1 MESEDMQKFKPKF
14 KDKTID
20 VLRKRQ
26 MNLFSILAVMM
37 VGGILSVLIASAA
50 EDWPFDADEGDL
62 STLDNSIM
70 ADVLTGIAN
79 QLPDITELESDKSS
93 PQVAGSTIKW
103 TAKAKDPEGERL
115 SYLFQVKGPYTGGS
129 WRTMADWSYDSR
141 FIWDT
146 RSYPAGDYQIKV
158 QVADPT
164 MGEAEKIAN
173 FQLAEP
179 QPSPQEIKEE
189 VRAAPVEEQ
198 AFVPTPVVSP
208 YQEQTAIPDQGFYP
222 DQRSYQEQEVEAQ
235 RQEPPNKA
243 PVMTGLTSSPASPQ
257 VTGSTVS
264 WTAEAVDDE
273 GDGLQYIFWL
283 DGIPQTD
290 WQDLPQ
296 WIWYTSASQAGTHS
310 IEALVRDNHHN
321 PEGDSSKSSSFTL
334 NRPNESP
341 EIINLASDKSSP
353 QQTGSTVV
361 WAVEARDGDGDAI
374 QYQFSLDGN
383 VVQDWSESA
392 SWIWT
397 PGQAGAYT
405 IAVSARDGEHPQ
417 GTEPKSASFEII
429 LPPNQPPALTGL
441 VADKESPQ
449 EAGSAVVWSASA
461 SDAEGDPVQ
470 FQFSLDGNVV
480 QDWSESASWIWTPGQ
495 AGAYTIAVSARDGEH
510 PQGTEP
516 KSASFE
522 IILPPNQP
530 PALTGLVADK
540 ESPQEAGIEVTW
552 TATASDAEG
561 DPISYRFQLNGTPV
575 SDWQPEGLWVWTT
588 SEPGTSTI
596 TVQAR
601 DSQHEAAQ
609 GEAGN
614 LSSDFTIIPA
624 SPVTEEE
631 EAPLTAEDETQ
642 NETELEQPSNET
654 GLVSTLPAVLAE
666 NLTASQLENETEN
679 ETELEQ
685 PFNESEVPTLP
696 AVLAENLTASQLE
709 NETASDQLTN
719 VTNETELLT
728 PSPDTVMPEEENLT
742 TPVTAENVTTV
753 EPANETEAAKV
764 EPVAVNQ
771 TPVLNSLTPDLS
783 SPQVPGSS
791 ITWTA
796 DASDAEN
803 DSLRYRFYLSGPATG
818 KEWKM
823 VADWSASNS
832 WTQETT
838 TADVGENRVKVQIR
852 DGNHAAE
859 DGYDSEAEALFTISE
874 LLMNISGMAYQ
885 DKNGNN
891 IRDDAEGLTGWTV
904 RLTKPDGSELS
915 TLTASDGAYRFEQ
928 LKAGSYKVVLDTPS
942 GWSVEPASGSY
953 DLDLQ
958 SADATDRNFVSK
970 LSAFSI
976 SGMKYNDLDANGIN
990 DGEPGMEGW
999 AVKLSGMTLEDQAV
1013 EKDTFTAADGSYKF
1027 ESLSPGTYTV
1037 SEVEQSGWKR
1047 TAPAEGSY
1055 TVSLSDADVSG
1066 KDFGNHGSWSISG
1079 SVFLDSNGDGAR
1091 DADEAGQAGWSIN
1104 LEHPAGTVIN
1114 ATTTAQD
1121 GSYAFKNLAPGQ
1133 YTISQPAQEGWK
1145 ISLPA
1150 EGSYSVD
1157 LANADISGKD
1167 FGITG
1172 DLSISGQKYY
1182 DINGNGVQDEDEP
1195 GIPGGDVSLVLEGKI
1210 VANTTTDDNGVYT
1223 FNKILPGTYTINDPV
1238 PSGLVLTTPSTVIVT
1253 VTGSTVVKANF
1264 GLVGMNAISGME
1276 YNDKNGNGAKDAG
1289 EGEGGWDIVLTGNT
1303 WFGKPLQPRTTTT
1316 APDGSYKFDRLIPGK
1331 YKVSETSRTGWT
1343 QIYPAGGS
1351 HAVDF
1356 SFRSPPFES
1365 KNNDFGNKLV
1375 AQSISGVK
1383 YNDLNGNGKR
1393 DPGEPG
1399 LQNWTINLEQP
1410 AGTVIKTAVTAADG
1424 SYSFTDLAAGIYVI
1438 SEVLQPSWTQKS
1450 PPGGKHTVTLTA
1462 STSSASGKDFGNSI
1476 NNLPPKDP
1484 TLISNK
1490 PSPQMAGT
1498 PVRWTA
1504 GAADPEGDSLLYRF
1518 YVSGPSTGGMMQ
1530 PQTVWKDG
1538 NVANVWNWGTGGF
1551 APGKYQVEVRIRDG
1565 KHAGPE
1571 GFDVMKTASFTLASP
1586 NRPPRIDVLF
1596 SDRPAPQYAGSWVRW
1611 TAMARDPEGDPLQ
1624 YKFYLR
1630 GPSTRG
1636 FWMDQTGWGKNN
1648 RWTWRTDPWDVGVS
1662 EVLVAVRDG
1671 KHAGPGGSDDHA
1683 TSVYSIIMLNRPPA
1697 ITGLA
1702 SNVMGPQ
1709 PIGAAIRWQASAIDP
1724 EGNPVFFRYWLN
1736 GPATRGAWRM
1746 VRDWSTDPTWIW
1758 FTSPADAGV
1767 SHIQVQVMDGLHT
1780 SPMGWDDDA
1789 GALFTVLRP
1798 NQPPALI
1805 SLKPNRSSPQ
1815 SAGTPVS
1822 WTALASDPDREAVY
1836 YKFWLKGPATGNAWK
1851 VVQDWSVK
1859 NQWIWTSTGY
1869 DGGAYSVYVYAR
1881 DGKHNPDTAYDS
1893 ALGAAFSLS
1902 PNQPPKVTALT
1913 PDKKSP
1919 QSAGTALTWTA
1930 KATDAN
1936 KDPILYRFWLKG
1948 PATGDAWKVVQDWS
1962 PSSQWTWTSSGYDG
1976 GDYAVYVYVRDGRH
1990 KPETSFDS
1998 AIGAN
2003 YKLAPNAPPQLAS
2016 LIPDRKSPQ
2025 NAGGVI
2031 RWSASAIDADKDPLL
2046 YQFWLRGPATGNA
2059 WRVAQDWS
2067 ARNQWTWTS
2076 APVDG
2081 GMYRVYVFVS
2091 DGRHAPPN
2099 AYDSAMGQDYQ
2110 LLNALPTNRMVVIG
2124 RR

>member
-1 MESEDMQKFKPKF
+1 MAKFKPKF
-14 KDKTID
+14 KDKTIC
-20 VLRKRQ
+20 VSRNRHL
-26 MNLFSILAVMM
+26 NLFSILAVLMM
-37 VGGILSVLIASAA
+37 GGILLALTASAA
-50 EDWPFDADEGDL
+50 EDWPFDAGEGDL
-62 STLDNSIM
+62 STPDGSIM
-70 ADVLTGIAN
+70 ADVLTGTAN
-79 QLPDITELESDKSS
+79 QPPAITELESDKSS

-115 SYLFQVKGPYTGGS
+115 SYLFQVKGPHTGGS
-129 WRTMADWSYDSR
+129 WRTMVDWSYDSR

-146 RSYPAGDYQIKV
+146 RSYSAGDYQIKV

-164 MGEAEKIAN
+164 MGEAEKIAY
-173 FQLAEP
+173 FQLTEP

-208 YQEQTAIPDQGFYP
+208 YQEQTVIPDQGFYP

-235 RQEPPNKA
+235 RQAPPNKA

-257 VTGSTVS
+257 EAGSMVS

-296 WIWYTSASQAGTHS
+296 WIWYTSASQAGTHN
-310 IEALVRDNHHN
+310 IEALVRDNNHN
-321 PEGDSSKSSSFTL
+321 SEGDSSKSSSFTL
-334 NRPNESP
+334 NRPNERP
-341 EIINLASDKSSP
+341 EIINFASDKSSP
-353 QQTGSTVV
+353 QEAGSTVV

-374 QYQFSLDGN
+374 QYQFSLDGYI
-383 VVQDWSESA
+383 VQDWSDSPTWSWSPDQIGMHTVEARIRDGNHDINGDDARSGRFEIARPPNQAPALSQLSPDRQSPQMTGTVVTWSA
-392 SWIWT
+392 SASDAEGDPVQFQFSIDGNAVQDWSDSPTWSWT
-397 PGQAGAYT
+397 PDQAGVYT
-405 IAVSARDGEHPQ
+405 IAVSARDAEHPQ
-417 GTEPKSASFEII
+417 GTEPLSASFEIV

-449 EAGSAVVWSASA
+449 V
-461 SDAEGDPVQ
+461 
-470 FQFSLDGNVV
+470 
-480 QDWSESASWIWTPGQ
+480 T
-495 AGAYTIAVSARDGEH
+495 
-510 PQGTEP
+510 GT
-516 KSASFE
+516 A
-522 IILPPNQP
+522 
-530 PALTGLVADK
+530 
-540 ESPQEAGIEVTW
+540 VTW
-552 TATASDAEG
+552 TGTASDAEG
-561 DPISYRFQLNGTPV
+561 DLISYRFQLNGTPV
-575 SDWQPEGLWVWTT
+575 SDWQPEGLWVWTA

-624 SPVTEEE
+624 APVTEE

-642 NETELEQPSNET
+642 NETEMEQPFNESELVPTLPSALAENLTASQRENET
-654 GLVSTLPAVLAE
+654 ENETEMEQPFNESELIPTLPEVLAE
-666 NLTASQLENETEN
+666 NLTASQR
-679 ETELEQ
+679 
-685 PFNESEVPTLP
+685 
-696 AVLAENLTASQLE
+696 E
-709 NETASDQLTN
+709 NETASDQLIN

-728 PSPDTVMPEEENLT
+728 PSPDTVIPEEENLT

-803 DSLRYRFYLSGPATG
+803 DSLSYRFYMSGPATG

-823 VADWSASNS
+823 VADWSASYS

-891 IRDDAEGLTGWTV
+891 IRDDGEGLTGWTV
-904 RLTKPDGSELS
+904 RLNRSDGSELS

-928 LKAGSYKVVLDTPS
+928 LKAGSYKIVLDTPP

-953 DLDLQ
+953 DVDLQ
-958 SADATDRNFVSK
+958 GADATDRNFVNK

-976 SGMKYNDLDANGIN
+976 SGKKYNDLDGNGVN
-990 DGEPGMEGW
+990 DGEPGLEGW

-1013 EKDTFTAADGSYKF
+1013 EKDTSTAADGSYKF

-1066 KDFGNHGSWSISG
+1066 KDFGNHGSWAISG
-1079 SVFLDSNGDGAR
+1079 SVFLDSNGNGAR
-1091 DADEAGQAGWSIN
+1091 DEDEAGQAGWSIN

-1121 GSYAFKNLAPGQ
+1121 GSYAFKNLSPGQ

-1157 LANADISGKD
+1157 LANADVAGRD
-1167 FGITG
+1167 FGIMG

-1182 DINGNGVQDEDEP
+1182 DINGNGAQDADEP
-1195 GIPGGDVSLVLEGKI
+1195 GIPGGDVSLLLDGKV
-1210 VANTTTDDNGVYT
+1210 VANTTTDDNGIYT
-1223 FNKILPGTYTINDPV
+1223 FKNILPATYTISDPV

-1264 GLVGMNAISGME
+1264 GLVGMNAISGMK

-1356 SFRSPPFES
+1356 SFHSPPFES
-1365 KNNDFGNKLV
+1365 KNNDFGNKLI
-1375 AQSISGVK
+1375 AQSISGIK
-1383 YNDLNGNGKR
+1383 YNDLNGNSMR

-1399 LQNWTINLEQP
+1399 LPGWTINLEQP

-1424 SYSFTDLAAGIYVI
+1424 SYSFTDLAAGTYVI
-1438 SEVLQPSWTQKS
+1438 TEVLQPGWTQKAPS
-1450 PPGGKHTVTLTA
+1450 GGLHTVTLTA

-1498 PVRWTA
+1498 LVRWTA

-1518 YVSGPSTGGMMQ
+1518 YVMGPTTGGMMQ
-1530 PQTVWKDG
+1530 PQTGWTGYK
-1538 NVANVWNWGTGGF
+1538 VWNWGTGAF
-1551 APGKYQVEVRIRDG
+1551 APGKYQLEVRIRDG
-1565 KHAGPE
+1565 KHAGPD
-1571 GFDVMKTASFTLASP
+1571 GFDIKQTASFTLASP
-1586 NRPPRIDVLF
+1586 NRPPRVDVLF
-1596 SDRPAPQYAGSWVRW
+1596 SDRPAPQYTGSWVRW
-1611 TAMARDPEGDPLQ
+1611 TAVARDPEGDPLQ

-1636 FWMDQTGWGKNN
+1636 FWIDQTGWGRNN
-1648 RWTWRTDPWDVGVS
+1648 RWTWRTDPWDVGFS

-1671 KHAGPGGSDDHA
+1671 NHAGPGGSDDHA
-1683 TSVYSIIMLNRPPA
+1683 TASYSIIMLNQPPA

-1851 VVQDWSVK
+1851 VVQDWSIK
-1859 NQWIWTSTGY
+1859 NQWIWTSAGY

-2110 LLNALPTNRMVVIG
+2110 LLNALPTNRMVVVG

>member
-1 MESEDMQKFKPKF
+1 MAKFKPKF
-14 KDKTID
+14 KDKTIC
-20 VLRKRQ
+20 VSRNRHL
-26 MNLFSILAVMM
+26 NLFSILAVLMM
-37 VGGILSVLIASAA
+37 GGILLALTASAA
-50 EDWPFDADEGDL
+50 EDWPFDAGEGDL
-62 STLDNSIM
+62 STPDGSIM
-70 ADVLTGIAN
+70 EDVLTGTAN
-79 QLPDITELESDKSS
+79 QPPAITELESDKSS

-115 SYLFQVKGPYTGGS
+115 SYLFQVKGPHTGGS
-129 WRTMADWSYDSR
+129 WRTMVDWSYDSR

-146 RSYPAGDYQIKV
+146 RSYSAGDYQIKV

-164 MGEAEKIAN
+164 MGEAEKIAY
-173 FQLAEP
+173 FQLTEP

-208 YQEQTAIPDQGFYP
+208 YQEQIVIPDQGFYP

-235 RQEPPNKA
+235 RQAPPNKA

-257 VTGSTVS
+257 EAGSMVS

-296 WIWYTSASQAGTHS
+296 WIWYTSASQAGTHN
-310 IEALVRDNHHN
+310 IEALVRDNNHN
-321 PEGDSSKSSSFTL
+321 SEGDSSKSSSFTL
-334 NRPNESP
+334 NRPNERP
-341 EIINLASDKSSP
+341 EIINFASDKSSP
-353 QQTGSTVV
+353 QEAGSTVV

-374 QYQFSLDGN
+374 QYQFSLDGYI
-383 VVQDWSESA
+383 VQDWSDSPTWSWSPDQIGMHTVEARIRDGNHDINGDDARSGRFEIARPPNQAPALSQLSPDRQSPQMTGTVVTWSA
-392 SWIWT
+392 SASDAEGDPVQFQFSIDGNAVQDWSDSPTWSWT
-397 PGQAGAYT
+397 PDQAGVYT
-405 IAVSARDGEHPQ
+405 IAVSARDAEHPQ
-417 GTEPKSASFEII
+417 GTEPLSASFEIV

-449 EAGSAVVWSASA
+449 V
-461 SDAEGDPVQ
+461 
-470 FQFSLDGNVV
+470 
-480 QDWSESASWIWTPGQ
+480 T
-495 AGAYTIAVSARDGEH
+495 
-510 PQGTEP
+510 GT
-516 KSASFE
+516 A
-522 IILPPNQP
+522 
-530 PALTGLVADK
+530 
-540 ESPQEAGIEVTW
+540 VTW
-552 TATASDAEG
+552 TGTASDAEG
-561 DPISYRFQLNGTPV
+561 DLISYRFQLNGTPV
-575 SDWQPEGLWVWTT
+575 SDWQPVGLWVWTA

-624 SPVTEEE
+624 APVTEE

-642 NETELEQPSNET
+642 NETEMEQPFNESE
-654 GLVSTLPAVLAE
+654 LVPTLPSALAE
-666 NLTASQLENETEN
+666 NLTASQR
-679 ETELEQ
+679 
-685 PFNESEVPTLP
+685 
-696 AVLAENLTASQLE
+696 E
-709 NETASDQLTN
+709 NETASDQLIN

-728 PSPDTVMPEEENLT
+728 PSPDTVIPEEENLT

-803 DSLRYRFYLSGPATG
+803 DSLSYRFYMSGPATG

-823 VADWSASNS
+823 VADWSASYS

-891 IRDDAEGLTGWTV
+891 IRDDGEGLTGWTV
-904 RLTKPDGSELS
+904 RLNRSDGSELS

-928 LKAGSYKVVLDTPS
+928 LKAGSYKIVLDTPP

-953 DLDLQ
+953 DVDLQ
-958 SADATDRNFVSK
+958 GADATDRNFVNK

-976 SGMKYNDLDANGIN
+976 SGKKYNDLDGNGVN
-990 DGEPGMEGW
+990 DGEPGLEGW

-1013 EKDTFTAADGSYKF
+1013 EKDTSTAADGSYKF

-1066 KDFGNHGSWSISG
+1066 KDFGNHGSWAISG
-1079 SVFLDSNGDGAR
+1079 SVFLDSNGNGAR
-1091 DADEAGQAGWSIN
+1091 DEDEAGQAGWSIN

-1157 LANADISGKD
+1157 LANADVAGRD
-1167 FGITG
+1167 FGIMG

-1182 DINGNGVQDEDEP
+1182 DINGNGAQDADEP
-1195 GIPGGDVSLVLEGKI
+1195 GIPGGDVSLLLDGKV
-1210 VANTTTDDNGVYT
+1210 VANTTTDDNGIYT
-1223 FNKILPGTYTINDPV
+1223 FKNILPATYTISDPV

-1264 GLVGMNAISGME
+1264 GLVGMNAISGMK

-1356 SFRSPPFES
+1356 SFHSPPFES
-1365 KNNDFGNKLV
+1365 KNNDFGNKLI
-1375 AQSISGVK
+1375 AQSISGIK
-1383 YNDLNGNGKR
+1383 YNDLNGNSMR

-1399 LQNWTINLEQP
+1399 LPGWTINLEQP

-1424 SYSFTDLAAGIYVI
+1424 SYSFTDLAAGTYVI
-1438 SEVLQPSWTQKS
+1438 TEVLQPGWTQKAPS
-1450 PPGGKHTVTLTA
+1450 GGLHTVTLTA
-1462 STSSASGKDFGNSI
+1462 STSSVGGKDFGNSI

-1498 PVRWTA
+1498 LVRWTA

-1518 YVSGPSTGGMMQ
+1518 YVMGPTTGGMMQ
-1530 PQTVWKDG
+1530 PQTGWTGYK
-1538 NVANVWNWGTGGF
+1538 VWNWGTGAF
-1551 APGKYQVEVRIRDG
+1551 APGKYQLEVRIRDG
-1565 KHAGPE
+1565 KHAGPD
-1571 GFDVMKTASFTLASP
+1571 GFDVKQTASFTLASP
-1586 NRPPRIDVLF
+1586 NRPPRVDVLF
-1596 SDRPAPQYAGSWVRW
+1596 SDRPAPQYTGSWVRW
-1611 TAMARDPEGDPLQ
+1611 TAVARDPEGDPLQ

-1636 FWMDQTGWGKNN
+1636 FWIDQTGWGRNN
-1648 RWTWRTDPWDVGVS
+1648 RWTWRTDPWDVGFS

-1671 KHAGPGGSDDHA
+1671 NHAGPGGSDDHA
-1683 TSVYSIIMLNRPPA
+1683 TAAYSIIMLNQPPA

-1709 PIGAAIRWQASAIDP
+1709 SIGAAIRWQASAIDP

-1893 ALGAAFSLS
+1893 ALGGAFSLS
-1902 PNQPPKVTALT
+1902 PNQPPKVTAWT

-2003 YKLAPNAPPQLAS
+2003 YKLAPNAPPQLVA

-2067 ARNQWTWTS
+2067 ARNQWTWTNS
-2076 APVDG
+2076 PVDG
-2081 GMYRVYVFVS
+2081 GIYRIYVFVR

-2110 LLNALPTNRMVVIG
+2110 LLNALPTNRMVVVG